1 MLGGIIIIIIITI
14 KLGVQSLTHV
24 YHLHKSHILQLSFQ
38 ILFELIIPIILNI
51 TGCNQN
57 MEATKSQSVEELDSW
72 PTLIVVEFST
82 KADQVTVEWIQAKI
96 QSAVSRGGAD
106 LLVKPVEVEDQKV
119 QVDIRYQYQTTNMA

>member
-1 MLGGIIIIIIITI
+1 
-14 KLGVQSLTHV
+14 
-24 YHLHKSHILQLSFQ
+24 
-38 ILFELIIPIILNI
+38 
-51 TGCNQN
+51 